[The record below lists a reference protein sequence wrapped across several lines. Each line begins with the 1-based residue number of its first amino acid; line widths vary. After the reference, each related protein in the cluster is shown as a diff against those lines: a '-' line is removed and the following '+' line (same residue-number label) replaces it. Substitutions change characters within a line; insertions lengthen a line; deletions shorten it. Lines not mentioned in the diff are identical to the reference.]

1 MWVEQGGWCQDGGV
15 GIGSWEFRGYSLVAG
30 GRWAELGVE
39 MGGWNWVGGTGWGLI
54 LDGWGWVGMNGVG
67 GGEWGWVHCLIIP
80 IGNATSGY
88 KRKVVVA
95 PHRKAKQ
102 VRSNKQ
108 TLSEIANRLKA
119 LAENSRK
126 YNKMMIEEERKLEER
141 YLSFQREE
149 VEKNR

>member
-1 MWVEQGGWCQDGGV
+1 MGLGALFDNTH
-15 GIGSWEFRGYSLVAG
+15 WERHFRL
-30 GRWAELGVE
+30 
-39 MGGWNWVGGTGWGLI
+39 
-54 LDGWGWVGMNGVG
+54 
-67 GGEWGWVHCLIIP
+67 
-80 IGNATSGY
+80 

-108 TLSEIANRLKA
+108 TLSEIANGLKA